1 MPVADPDTL
10 EIVDLTPALLRAH
23 LEDLAG
29 LLRACVEAGASIGYV
44 LPFPK
49 GDAEAFWLKK
59 TLPALDTGR
68 LDLLVA
74 RLDGRIVGTAQLDAD
89 TMPNQPHRAEV
100 RKLMVHPDIRRRGIA
115 RALMGEIE
123 ARARARGRT
132 LLTLDT
138 RTGDAAEPLYASIGY
153 QTTGVI
159 PGYCIDAIT
168 GAFDGTTIMYKQLQ
182 MW

>member
-1 MPVADPDTL
+1 MAVAAPELL
-10 EIVDLTPALLRAH
+10 EISDLTPTLLRTH
-23 LEDLAG
+23 IDELAG
-29 LLRACVEAGASIGYV
+29 LLQACVEAGASIGYV
-44 LPFPK
+44 LPFSRD
-49 GDAEAFWLKK
+49 DARAFWLKK
-59 TLPALDTGR
+59 TLPALETGR

-74 RLDGRIVGTAQLDAD
+74 RLGSRIVGTAQLDAD

-153 QTTGVI
+153 ETTGVI
-159 PGYCIDAIT
+159 PCYCIDAIT
-168 GAFDGTTIMYKQLQ
+168 GAYDGTTIMYKQLDR
-182 MW
+182 

>member
-1 MPVADPDTL
+1 MPVADTAL
-10 EIVDLTPALLRAH
+10 FEIADLTPALLRTH
-23 LEDLAG
+23 LEELVG
-29 LLRACVEAGASIGYV
+29 LLQACVEAGASIGYV

-49 GDAEAFWLKK
+49 SDAEAFWLRK
-59 TLPALDTGR
+59 TLPALETGR

-100 RKLMVHPDIRRRGIA
+100 RKLMVHPAIRRRGIA
-115 RALMGEIE
+115 RALMSAIE

-168 GAFDGTTIMYKQLQ
+168 GAYDGTTIMYKQL
-182 MW
+182 

>member
-1 MPVADPDTL
+1 MAIAEPDLL
-10 EIVDLTPALLRAH
+10 EIADLTPALLRAH
-23 LEDLAG
+23 LAELAG

-44 LPFPK
+44 LPFHQN
-49 GDAEAFWLKK
+49 DAEAFWLKK
-59 TLPALDTGR
+59 TLPALESGR

-123 ARARARGRT
+123 ARARGRGRT

-138 RTGDAAEPLYASIGY
+138 RTGDAAEPLYALIGY

-168 GAFDGTTIMYKQLQ
+168 GAFDGTTIMYKQL
-182 MW
+182 